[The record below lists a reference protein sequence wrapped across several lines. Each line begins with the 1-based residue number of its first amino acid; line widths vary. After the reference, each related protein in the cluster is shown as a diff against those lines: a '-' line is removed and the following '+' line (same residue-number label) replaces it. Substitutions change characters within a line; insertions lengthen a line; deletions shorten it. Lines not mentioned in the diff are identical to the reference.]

1 MKALPLDYQGM
12 MIHASRDAWFNATE
26 IAALF
31 GKQVYEWLRLPET
44 ERYIAA
50 LCERETRKRENAD
63 AVNTGKSRFYEVGKS
78 HFVISRRGKNGGTW
92 LHPKLAIRFAQWLDV
107 GFAVW
112 CDEQI
117 EALLTS
123 QPVWEQHRH
132 DLRTLT
138 KLKNRFIA
146 HNLAAAG
153 KDVKPYHF
161 INEALLENAALT
173 GEYKAIDRDALPTEQ
188 LAQLEAIQAE
198 NTFLIANHVPREQ
211 RKARLQTLR
220 LEVRS

>member
-1 MKALPLDYQGM
+1 MKALPLNYQGM

-31 GKQVYEWLRLPET
+31 GKRPIDWLRLPET
-44 ERYIAA
+44 ERYIDA
-50 LCERETRKRENAD
+50 LCQRH
-63 AVNTGKSRFYEVGKS
+63 EVGKS
-78 HFVISRRGKNGGTW
+78 HFIKTSRGKGKNGTW

-220 LEVRS
+220 LEVRP